1 MPITEGAAPMRD
13 ATLSP
18 QERAVTYLARRKRP
32 ELQPQRPQGVE
43 GLVWDALVLE
53 QRPLQVK
60 DIVHLTDLTRTQV
73 CKAVG
78 RMKKRGALDGYRVPG
93 YPSGFRMAYHLAA
106 A

>member
-1 MPITEGAAPMRD
+1 MLDRTVRPVEA
-13 ATLSP
+13 
-18 QERAVTYLARRKRP
+18 AVTGLARRRRP
-32 ELQPQRPQGVE
+32 DLVAHRPQGVE

>member
-1 MPITEGAAPMRD
+1 MRD

-60 DIVHLTDLTRTQV
+60 EIVHLTDLTRTQV

-78 RMKKRGALDGYRVPG
+78 LGCV
-93 YPSGFRMAYHLAA
+93 MAERNRCSRSAWRREGVF
-106 A
+106 